1 MELGWLSPTGE
12 FIKCNLM
19 DHLFVAKEIADKLKY
34 PVYDNNKD
42 RMIHDDDRL
51 YNHGW
56 AHITRSLLGAH
67 EYIINWTQHLTS
79 EQKIKIYRTV
89 LRKIFKTCGRKKVA
103 KVGKQTFTLKKTRFA
118 GQDVEIFSYLC
129 SRNVKQ

>member
-1 MELGWLSPTGE
+1 MDLGWLSPTGE

-19 DHLFVAKEIADKLKY
+19 DHLFIAKEIADKLKY
-34 PVYDNNKD
+34 PVYDNAKD

-79 EQKIKIYRTV
+79 EQKRY
-89 LRKIFKTCGRKKVA
+89 LRPIFEDNNISIDRIS
-103 KVGKQTFTLKKTRFA
+103 RFEWEEEENN
-118 GQDVEIFSYLC
+118 EISSY
-129 SRNVKQ
+129 

>member
-1 MELGWLSPTGE
+1 MDLGWLSPTGE

-34 PVYDNNKD
+34 PVYDSNKD

-79 EQKIKIYRTV
+79 EQKRYLRPIFEDDNISIDKIS
-89 LRKIFKTCGRKKVA
+89 
-103 KVGKQTFTLKKTRFA
+103 RF
-118 GQDVEIFSYLC
+118 EWEEEE
-129 SRNVKQ
+129 NK